1 VRPADV
7 EHDQDTIAAQG
18 QPPRNPRLFIFA
30 LAKHVHRLTDRAE
43 NHLTLFHA
51 SGNNSDL

>member
-7 EHDQDTIAAQG
+7 EHDQDTTAAQG